1 MLDLDLATIGFQI
14 VNFLI
19 LAIGLYYLLFKP
31 MLKNMKERADTK
43 AQLMQELESEKQA
56 VAELHIALE
65 ERLSSAEET
74 AATILREAR
83 GKAETERAT
92 FLEQT
97 QAEME
102 EILKEAHVDAIRL
115 KKQAINEFYDELLD
129 SVLDVSNQM
138 IARISPPDAHNA
150 MVQELL
156 DSVWELGRNDMR
168 QVEVLREGLGDRTP
182 TVVATSARTLS
193 TEQQGQIVRTY
204 SALADRNIH
213 LDLNV
218 EPALGLGIRVRIG
231 DLVMENTIANRLSE
245 LKEIVGHAPVEQ
257 FEDE

>member
-1 MLDLDLATIGFQI
+1 MM
-14 VNFLI
+14 
-19 LAIGLYYLLFKP
+19 KS
-31 MLKNMKERADTK
+31 MKERADTK
-43 AQLMQELESEKQA
+43 AQLMQELESDKALQLQNCT
-56 VAELHIALE
+56 LHW
-65 ERLSSAEET
+65 RSDYLSLKKT

-83 GKAETERAT
+83 EKAEAERAT

-97 QAEME
+97 QAEIE

-168 QVEVLREGLGDRTP
+168 AG
-182 TVVATSARTLS
+182 
-193 TEQQGQIVRTY
+193 
-204 SALADRNIH
+204 
-213 LDLNV
+213 
-218 EPALGLGIRVRIG
+218 
-231 DLVMENTIANRLSE
+231 
-245 LKEIVGHAPVEQ
+245 
-257 FEDE
+257 